1 MKESNLGLNLLTN
14 KKVDKISHFYSY
26 SQVDVMRELAK
37 KHNVTLEE
45 VHELLSMAG
54 LFISYHMDIDKIV
67 FVPGFGKMIPFTRR
81 QEILETKWKNRKKK
95 LVRRSLKSPI

>member
-14 KKVDKISHFYSY
+14 KKIDKISHFYSY
-26 SQVDVMRELAK
+26 SQVEVMKELAA
-37 KHNVTLEE
+37 KHDVTLVE

-67 FVPGFGKMIPFTRR
+67 FVPGFGKMIPFSRR
-81 QEILETKWKNRKKK
+81 KEILETKWKNRKKK
-95 LVRRSLKSPI
+95 LVRRLSKSPV